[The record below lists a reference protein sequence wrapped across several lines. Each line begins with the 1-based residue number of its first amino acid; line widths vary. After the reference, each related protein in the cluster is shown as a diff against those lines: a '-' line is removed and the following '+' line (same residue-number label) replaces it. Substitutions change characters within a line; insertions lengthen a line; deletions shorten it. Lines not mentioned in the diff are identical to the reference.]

1 MYRGKAEALQQGTA
15 DKNKGS
21 CQRVVTESK
30 GGSGDKGLNATMHN
44 NISRSIS
51 PDTAEDGNV
60 LDECKY
66 KQLTRGS

>member
-51 PDTAEDGNV
+51 PDPALWYVHSKTT
-60 LDECKY
+60 C
-66 KQLTRGS
+66 KQLCSAHV